1 MKSTNRDGILRGGS
15 AALLRLLL
23 LAAAGISAYLLSVSL
38 SGGTAV
44 GCGPGSG
51 CDEVLKSRWAYV
63 LNVPVSA
70 LAILVDLSLL
80 LTSFACATKSTPQQR
95 RNAWQILAPGSLM
108 IIGAALWFVALQAFV
123 LKRFCPWCMTAHACG
138 AVAAVLLLKRLPLST
153 TQEKKEKSPALS
165 QSTLVRLS
173 VVAVMAIA
181 LFGAAQILGPRKTF
195 TNTTLPS
202 SSASSQVTEVP
213 QNISSNPAALATTAL
228 TNLST
233 KTNTPAVAVILTS
246 APPAIA
252 SKAPNA
258 TNVMSVFGSKFHL
271 DLDQVPVIGSRTAPL
286 RMLSLF
292 DYTCHHCQ
300 EMHERVV
307 EVQKHFSNKLAVV
320 SLPMPLD
327 SQCNY
332 LITRG
337 TPAAHSNACVYAK
350 IGLAVWRANKKA
362 LATFDDWIFASPT
375 WRPPAKRAPPLTEV
389 TNKAIQLVGAMMF
402 DKACRDPWV
411 QAQVLTDI
419 QMYETSYKEFKNGS
433 MPQFLIGT
441 NLVTGILTTEQLRAV
456 IAPYARA
463 IP

>member
-1 MKSTNRDGILRGGS
+1 MKSTTRDGILRGGL
-15 AALLRLLL
+15 AVLLRLLL
-23 LAAAGISAYLLSVSL
+23 LAAAGISAYLFSVSL

-51 CDEVLKSRWAYV
+51 CDDVLKSRWAYV

-80 LTSFACATKSTPQQR
+80 LTSFACGPKSTPEQR
-95 RNAWQILAPGSLM
+95 RKAWQILTPGALM
-108 IIGAALWFVALQAFV
+108 VLGAALWFVALQGFV

-138 AVAAVLLLKRLPLST
+138 AIAAVLLLKRLPLST
-153 TQEKKEKSPALS
+153 TRETKEKSAAIS
-165 QSTLVRLS
+165 QSTLIKTAA
-173 VVAVMAIA
+173 VAVVAIA
-181 LFGAAQILGPRKTF
+181 LLGAAQILGPRKTF
-195 TNTTLPS
+195 SNTTLPA
-202 SSASSQVTEVP
+202 SAG
-213 QNISSNPAALATTAL
+213 TTATSIPA
-228 TNLST
+228 TNNVS
-233 KTNTPAVAVILTS
+233 NAVAAVTSANPPVQTNAPTVVRATTS
-246 APPAIA
+246 APPALV
-252 SKAPNA
+252 SKA
-258 TNVMSVFGSKFHL
+258 TNVMNVFGGKFHL
-271 DLDQVPVIGSRTAPL
+271 DLDQLPVIGSRTAPL

-307 EVQKHFSNKLAVV
+307 DVQKHFSNKLAVV

-332 LITRG
+332 LMTRG
-337 TPAAHSNACVYAK
+337 TPPAHSNACVYAK
-350 IGLAVWRANKKA
+350 IGLAVWRANPKA
-362 LATFDDWIFASPT
+362 LMPFDDWIFASPT
-375 WRPPAKRAPPLTEV
+375 WRPPARRAPPLTEV

-402 DKACRDPWV
+402 EKSCRDPWV

-441 NLVTGILTTEQLRAV
+441 NLVTGTLTTEQLRAV
-456 IAPYARA
+456 VEPYAQA
-463 IP
+463 VP